1 MTFNRSVI
9 SALDNNKLVE
19 PATAH
24 PTLLAFMNP
33 LFVSTPTQDP
43 DLNLKLFTS
52 QF

>member
-1 MTFNRSVI
+1 MGKFIFAFDIKR
-9 SALDNNKLVE
+9 LVE

-24 PTLLAFMNP
+24 PTLLALIKP
-33 LFVSTPTQDP
+33 LLVSTPIQVP